1 MYLHV
6 LCGIPGSGKS
16 TLAGRL
22 SGYYV
27 STDSLRKYLWGD
39 ASVIKHDKLV
49 FSLTADIIRYNLGK
63 GSNVIIDA
71 TNLTVRRRS
80 KLVMLAQEFSARV
93 ILHWVDC
100 PLKVAIKRNLQRER
114 QVPVNIITALYNS
127 FETPSTAEGLDVI
140 RVYDQDKRPV
150 KTITKKMTVVR
161 GGVIRILFPSAGKPN
176 LSAK

>member
-1 MYLHV
+1 
-6 LCGIPGSGKS
+6 
-16 TLAGRL
+16 
-22 SGYYV
+22 
-27 STDSLRKYLWGD
+27 
-39 ASVIKHDKLV
+39 
-49 FSLTADIIRYNLGK
+49 
-63 GSNVIIDA
+63 
-71 TNLTVRRRS
+71 
-80 KLVMLAQEFSARV
+80 MLAQESSARV

-127 FETPSTAEGLDVI
+127 FEAPSTAEGLDVI

-161 GGVIRILFPSAGKPN
+161 GGVIRILFPGAGKPN